1 MGGGRIV
8 RPGDDRM
15 QFMSERP
22 YLPPGTL
29 REVLTNVG
37 SPLTPERIRSTIK
50 MLDLETVLA
59 RVGGLE
65 SERRWDGLLSL
76 GEQKSVGFA
85 RILLSTPA
93 VVFLERPDTGIDPDQ
108 LRRIL
113 DLLAA
118 NAVTIM
124 SIGTP
129 DDARGRFY
137 QAALEL
143 KNDGGWQYTPLSG
156 S

>member
-1 MGGGRIV
+1 MGSGRIV

-29 REVLTNVG
+29 REVLTSVG
-37 SPLTPERIRSTIK
+37 SPLPPERIQATLK
-50 MLDLETVLA
+50 MLDFESVLT

-65 SERRWDGLLSL
+65 SERRWDNLLSL
-76 GEQKSVGFA
+76 GEQKVVGFA
-85 RILLSTPA
+85 RILLSNPA
-93 VVFLERPDTGIDPDQ
+93 VVFLERPDTGLDPDQ

-113 DLLAA
+113 DRLAA
-118 NAVTIM
+118 SGVTIIT
-124 SIGTP
+124 IGAP
-129 DDARGRFY
+129 DDARRFY

-143 KNDGGWQYTPLSG
+143 KNDGGWQWTPLSG
-156 S
+156 A